1 VSDEHRPDERDPG
14 EQVPSEQTPA
24 QQPETPAP
32 APVETTAPDEEPT
45 QPLAG
50 WRSQAPESAAEGDA
64 ATPASPAPAAQ
75 PEGRPYGADPTAG
88 SVEQP
93 SESASDQPSDQPS
106 EQPSEQAPAQPSGD
120 AMLGGPPPHRTPFG
134 EPASPRHAER
144 HDPAAPTVPFPSGWG
159 QQPAQPG
166 QPYFG
171 PGPQPRPYAGP
182 SAVTRRIP
190 LWVWPAVASLAL
202 VVGILGG
209 LAGAAIQDELASRP
223 GTNDNGL
230 SGVRTQTA
238 APLEA
243 ENGSVAAVAQALLP
257 STVQIVAEL
266 DGEAGGA
273 TGSGFVLDREGH
285 VVTNNHVVASA
296 AEDDGAIV
304 VIDTNGERLDATVV
318 GRSSVY
324 DLAVLLV
331 EATDTLEPA
340 ALGASQVL
348 RVGDPVVAFGAPLGL
363 SQTVTSGIV
372 SALNRPVTT
381 GQSEDDS
388 SYINAVQ
395 TDAAINPGNSGGP
408 LVNLTGEVVGVN
420 SAIATTGGLSRESGN
435 IGVGFAIPIEQ
446 VRTTVDQILRTGRA
460 EYPVIGA
467 QVRTG
472 GESQS
477 NGATITE
484 VMPDTPAAR
493 AGLEKDDVIVAVGD
507 QPVGDGIAL
516 IVAIRTHLPGET
528 VEMSVVRGGEER
540 VVEVELDGK
549 VG

>member
-1 VSDEHRPDERDPG
+1 VSDEHRPDEQVPDEQGTDRPEPG
-14 EQVPSEQTPA
+14 EQH
-24 QQPETPAP
+24 
-32 APVETTAPDEEPT
+32 DEPT

-50 WRSQAPESAAEGDA
+50 WHPTGADHAAEPDPVDPTA
-64 ATPASPAPAAQ
+64 AGPTADGSAPDVQ
-75 PEGRPYGADPTAG
+75 PEGRPYGAPDDD
-88 SVEQP
+88 V
-93 SESASDQPSDQPS
+93 
-106 EQPSEQAPAQPSGD
+106 APDRPE
-120 AMLGGPPPHRTPFG
+120 MLGGPPPHRTPYG
-134 EPASPRHAER
+134 EPSIQQPHAGPGHEA
-144 HDPAAPTVPFPSGWG
+144 AAPTVPYPTQGPYPQQSG
-159 QQPAQPG
+159 QQPPG
-166 QPYFG
+166 QQPDQAWFG
-171 PGPQPRPYAGP
+171 PGPYPRQPYAGP
-182 SAVTRRIP
+182 TAVARRIP
-190 LWVWPAVASLAL
+190 LWVWPAVACLAL

-209 LAGAAIQDELASRP
+209 LAGGAIQDELAARP

-230 SGVRTQTA
+230 NGVRTQTA
-238 APLEA
+238 APLEVD
-243 ENGSVAAVAQALLP
+243 NGSVAAVAQALLP

-266 DGEAGGA
+266 DGRSGGA

-285 VVTNNHVVASA
+285 VVTNDHVVASA
-296 AEDDGAIV
+296 AEDDGPIV
-304 VIDTNGERLDATVV
+304 VIDHTGKRREATVV

-324 DLAVLLV
+324 DLAVLSV
-331 EATDTLEPA
+331 EGAGDLEPA
-340 ALGASQVL
+340 ALGSSQVL
-348 RVGDPVVAFGAPLGL
+348 RVGDPVIAFGAPLGL

-381 GQSEDDS
+381 SGQSDDDS

-408 LVNLTGEVVGVN
+408 LVNLAGEVVGVN
-420 SAIATTGGLSRESGN
+420 SAIATNGGASGEAGN

-446 VRTTVDQILRTGRA
+446 VRTTVDQILRTGEA

-472 GESQS
+472 GEPDA

-484 VMPDTPAAR
+484 VMPDTPAER
-493 AGLEKDDVIVAVGD
+493 AGLEKDDVITAVDD
-507 QPVGDGIAL
+507 QPVSDGISL

-540 VVEVELDGK
+540 VVQVELDGK

>member
-1 VSDEHRPDERDPG
+1 MSDEHRSDEQAPDE
-14 EQVPSEQTPA
+14 QH
-24 QQPETPAP
+24 
-32 APVETTAPDEEPT
+32 EEPT

-50 WRSQAPESAAEGDA
+50 WRADEPDREHE
-64 ATPASPAPAAQ
+64 PAPAQ
-75 PEGRPYGADPTAG
+75 PEGRVYGTPEPAA
-88 SVEQP
+88 
-93 SESASDQPSDQPS
+93 AST
-106 EQPSEQAPAQPSGD
+106 
-120 AMLGGPPPHRTPFG
+120 PPPHRAPYGEAPSTPQQPG
-134 EPASPRHAER
+134 AAPEA
-144 HDPAAPTVPFPSGWG
+144 AAPTVPYPTQGPYP
-159 QQPAQPG
+159 QQPPW
-166 QPYFG
+166 FG
-171 PGPQPRPYAGP
+171 PGPRPAYAQPTTVARK
-182 SAVTRRIP
+182 IP
-190 LWVWPAVASLAL
+190 LWVWPAVACLAL
-202 VVGILGG
+202 VVGMLGG
-209 LAGAAIQDELASRP
+209 LAGGAIQDELSARP
-223 GTNDNGL
+223 GTNDNGIN
-230 SGVRTQTA
+230 GVRTQTA

-243 ENGSVAAVAQALLP
+243 DNGSVAAVAQALLP

-266 DGEAGGA
+266 DGRENGA

-296 AEDDGAIV
+296 AEDDGPIV
-304 VIDTNGERLDATVV
+304 VIDHKGQRLEASVV

-324 DLAVLLV
+324 DLAVLEV
-331 EATDTLEPA
+331 EGDGKLEPA

-348 RVGDPVVAFGAPLGL
+348 HVGDPVIAFGAPLGL

-381 GQSEDDS
+381 SGQSDDDS

-408 LVNLTGEVVGVN
+408 LVNLAGEVVGVN
-420 SAIATTGGLSRESGN
+420 SAIATNGGASGEAGN

-472 GESQS
+472 GEPDAE
-477 NGATITE
+477 GATITE
-484 VMPDTPAAR
+484 VMPDTPAER
-493 AGLEKDDVIVAVGD
+493 AGLEKDDVITAVD
-507 QPVGDGIAL
+507 DLPVNDGIAL

-540 VVEVELDGK
+540 VVQVELDGK

>member
-1 VSDEHRPDERDPG
+1 VSDDHRPDE
-14 EQVPSEQTPA
+14 Q
-24 QQPETPAP
+24 
-32 APVETTAPDEEPT
+32 APDEQPEEPT

-50 WRSQAPESAAEGDA
+50 WRPTDPEAQPESEPRSESQPG
-64 ATPASPAPAAQ
+64 PIAQ
-75 PEGRPYGADPTAG
+75 PEGRAYGTPDGPGPLSPPDDGAAARPDG
-88 SVEQP
+88 
-93 SESASDQPSDQPS
+93 
-106 EQPSEQAPAQPSGD
+106 
-120 AMLGGPPPHRTPFG
+120 MLEGPPPHPAPFG
-134 EPASPRHAER
+134 EPHLPSQPQPGGAPDA
-144 HDPAAPTVPFPSGWG
+144 AAPTVPYPTQGPYPQHPG
-159 QQPAQPG
+159 QHPGQPG
-166 QPYFG
+166 QPWFG
-171 PGPQPRPYAGP
+171 PGPRPTYAGP
-182 SAVTRRIP
+182 TTTVSRKIP
-190 LWVWPAVASLAL
+190 LWVWPAVACLAL

-209 LAGAAIQDELASRP
+209 LAGGAIQDELSARP
-223 GTNDNGL
+223 GTNDNGIN
-230 SGVRTQTA
+230 GVRTQTA

-243 ENGSVAAVAQALLP
+243 DNGSVAAVAQALLP

-266 DGEAGGA
+266 DGTEGGA

-296 AEDDGAIV
+296 AEDDGPIV
-304 VIDTNGERLDATVV
+304 VIDHKGRRLEATVV

-324 DLAVLLV
+324 DLAVLAV
-331 EATDTLEPA
+331 EGGGKLEPA

-348 RVGDPVVAFGAPLGL
+348 RVGDSVIAFGAPLGL

-381 GQSEDDS
+381 SGQSDDDS

-408 LVNLTGEVVGVN
+408 LVNLAGEVVGVN
-420 SAIATTGGLSRESGN
+420 SAIATNGGASGEAGN

-446 VRTTVDQILRTGRA
+446 VRTTVDQILRTGKA

-472 GESQS
+472 GEPDAD
-477 NGATITE
+477 GATITE
-484 VMPDTPAAR
+484 VMPDTPAER
-493 AGLEKDDVIVAVGD
+493 AGLEKDDVITRVDD
-507 QPVGDGIAL
+507 QPVSDGIAL
-516 IVAIRTHLPGET
+516 IVAIRTHLPGDT